1 MEDQYDSLLI
11 RVYNFID
18 KMNRMNEDFRMDDRT
33 MRKKTVISVLR
44 TFFYIFLIVRKV
56 RKIIVNELNHK

>member
-1 MEDQYDSLLI
+1 MEDQYGSLLI

-33 MRKKTVISVLR
+33 MRKKTMISVLR

-56 RKIIVNELNHK
+56 RKIIVNELNHP

>member
-1 MEDQYDSLLI
+1 MEDQYGSLLI

-56 RKIIVNELNHK
+56 RKIIVNELNHP

>member
-33 MRKKTVISVLR
+33 MRKKTMISVLR

-56 RKIIVNELNHK
+56 RKIIVNELNHP

>member
-33 MRKKTVISVLR
+33 MRKETVISVLR

>member
-18 KMNRMNEDFRMDDRT
+18 KMNRMNEDFRMNDRT
-33 MRKKTVISVLR
+33 MRKETVISVLR

-56 RKIIVNELNHK
+56 RKIIVNELNHP

>member
-1 MEDQYDSLLI
+1 MEDQYGSLLI

-33 MRKKTVISVLR
+33 RRKETVISVLR

-56 RKIIVNELNHK
+56 RKIIVNELNHP

>member
-56 RKIIVNELNHK
+56 RKIIVNELNHL

>member
-33 MRKKTVISVLR
+33 MRKETVISVLR

-56 RKIIVNELNHK
+56 RKIIVNELNHP

>member
-56 RKIIVNELNHK
+56 RKIIVNELNHP